1 MDRVDFQI
9 AEQLFEIEDWNKRL
23 LLASANKEQEKEV
36 REKQALVQE
45 QLSKVYVK

>member
-1 MDRVDFQI
+1 MDKVDFQI

-23 LLASANKEQEKEV
+23 LLASTNEEQVKEV

>member
-23 LLASANKEQEKEV
+23 LFASTNEEQEKEV